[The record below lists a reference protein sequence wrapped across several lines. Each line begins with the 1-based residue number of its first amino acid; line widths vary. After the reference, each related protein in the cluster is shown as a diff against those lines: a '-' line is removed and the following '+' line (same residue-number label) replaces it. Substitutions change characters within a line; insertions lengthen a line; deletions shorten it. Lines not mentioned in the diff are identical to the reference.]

1 MRREL
6 PSGRL
11 ASYRAAS
18 FRKRCSGKL
27 HSHPL
32 TPMTYFGN
40 ANPEFGPRTA
50 DGTALSPQLPGLT
63 SSAGPRADTIA
74 IAGTA
79 VARYGVALVLLAIG
93 FLKFTP
99 AEAEGIRPLVSTS
112 PLLAWMYSVWSVQ
125 AASRVIGSI
134 EIVAALGIALR
145 PVSARAA
152 LIGSALAV
160 GTFLITLSFFLT
172 APGMWD
178 AMLGFPFLGGGGQF
192 VVKDIVLLGASLWS
206 LGEAGTAVLRRR
218 PR

>member
-1 MRREL
+1 
-6 PSGRL
+6 
-11 ASYRAAS
+11 
-18 FRKRCSGKL
+18 
-27 HSHPL
+27 
-32 TPMTYFGN
+32 MTYSGN

-50 DGTALSPQLPGLT
+50 NATALSPHLQGLA
-63 SSAGPRADTIA
+63 SSVGQRADTVA
-74 IAGTA
+74 IVGTA
-79 VARYGVALVLLAIG
+79 VARYGVALILLAIG

-99 AEAEGIRPLVSTS
+99 AEAEAIRALVSTS

-125 AASRVIGSI
+125 EASQVIGAI
-134 EIVAALGIALR
+134 EILAAVGIALR

-160 GTFLITLSFFLT
+160 GTFLVTLSFFLT

-178 AMLGFPFLGGGGQF
+178 TMLGFPFLGGGGQF